1 MIGKGCSHSGLSGKI
16 QSERARWCEW
26 INEAFFWEVPKKL
39 KRKECKKDVN
49 KKTEHQAVKEKT
61 ELRTLCQR
69 PQEKPQR
76 RKLCLSQSDTETPV
90 CVCVIAVT
98 KRNGEVSILKKI
110 KRMSLPVLLL
120 LSLLTVQCGGCDFDL
135 EGVKNIKRTIDSNP
149 TGFRTVFPKDY
160 YVEHRYTRSML
171 CDTDPC
177 CVFPAA
183 VVLLDSWHV
192 LLRNLW
198 DEHLNHSLIID
209 LKQTLDRIIR
219 KNKNTERFQEETD
232 LAQYTA
238 LSSSPEELL
247 KLTSELFTRWLD
259 IGCSPLIETCTL
271 PTLPPS
277 VERKDYG
284 PSRARLLTTRA
295 ISNVEEGQPDMMIDI
310 TQPPCSCSP
319 PSLSYSAFVWS
330 PLLFRLYWWL
340 LP

>member
-1 MIGKGCSHSGLSGKI
+1 
-16 QSERARWCEW
+16 
-26 INEAFFWEVPKKL
+26 
-39 KRKECKKDVN
+39 
-49 KKTEHQAVKEKT
+49 
-61 ELRTLCQR
+61 
-69 PQEKPQR
+69 
-76 RKLCLSQSDTETPV
+76 
-90 CVCVIAVT
+90 
-98 KRNGEVSILKKI
+98 
-110 KRMSLPVLLL
+110 MSLQVLLL
-120 LSLLTVQCGGCDFDL
+120 LSLLTVRCGGCDFDL
-135 EGVKNIKRTIDSNP
+135 EGVKNIKTTIDSNP

-160 YVEHRYTRSML
+160 YVVHRYTKSML

-183 VVLLDSWHV
+183 VVLLKSWHV
-192 LLRNLW
+192 LLGNLW
-198 DEHLNHSLIID
+198 DEHLNHSFILD
-209 LKQTLDRIIR
+209 LKQTLDKIIK

-232 LAQYTA
+232 LTQFST

-259 IGCSPLIETCTL
+259 VGCLPSIETCTL

-295 ISNVEEGQPDMMIDI
+295 ISSEEEGQSNKMIDI
-310 TQPPCSCSP
+310 TQPPSNAAP
-319 PSLSYSAFVWS
+319 PSLSYSASVWS

>member
-1 MIGKGCSHSGLSGKI
+1 
-16 QSERARWCEW
+16 
-26 INEAFFWEVPKKL
+26 
-39 KRKECKKDVN
+39 
-49 KKTEHQAVKEKT
+49 
-61 ELRTLCQR
+61 
-69 PQEKPQR
+69 
-76 RKLCLSQSDTETPV
+76 
-90 CVCVIAVT
+90 
-98 KRNGEVSILKKI
+98 
-110 KRMSLPVLLL
+110 MSLPVLLL
-120 LSLLTVQCGGCDFDL
+120 LSLLTVQCGGCDFDW
-135 EGVKNIKRTIDSNP
+135 EGVKNIKTTIDSNP

-160 YVEHRYTRSML
+160 YVVHRYRKSML

-198 DEHLNHSLIID
+198 DEHLNHSLILD
-209 LKQTLDRIIR
+209 LKQTLDKIIR
-219 KNKNTERFQEETD
+219 KNRNTERFQEETD
-232 LAQYTA
+232 LAQFST

-247 KLTSELFTRWLD
+247 KLTSELFTRWLAV
-259 IGCSPLIETCTL
+259 GCSSSIESCTL

-295 ISNVEEGQPDMMIDI
+295 ISNVEDGQPDEMMD
-310 TQPPCSCSP
+310 TAQLSSSGGPL
-319 PSLSYSAFVWS
+319 SLSYSAFVWS